1 MRIVNIGG
9 HYRLRGGSDQY
20 MLSLEKLL
28 GEHGHDVIPFS
39 AKNDSNLETAYEHYF
54 PSGAFTNERP
64 WKSPFKLFY
73 NSEAKKNLELL
84 IEKEKPDLAHLHIY
98 YGNLTVSILQALK
111 KFKIPVVQT
120 LHEYKLICPIY
131 TLRRNNQFCT
141 DCNGRNFYKAVTNR
155 CKNGNI
161 IRSGVLA
168 AHSYFSRL
176 GGDIKYI
183 DHFIAVSEYQRQV
196 IIDTG
201 IISPSR
207 ISTIHNFID
216 ADSNES
222 RIASNG
228 DYFIYFG
235 RLDESKG
242 IMTLLSVFEKLP
254 HIRLKLVGT
263 GPMEVVIRDVLKSK
277 NIQNIELTGFKKGD
291 ELLNE
296 ISGAVASILPS
307 IWPETFGLTILE
319 SFAQKKPVIGSRIG
333 GIQEI
338 IVEDEN
344 GLLFDAGNEHDL
356 KSKIELMFAE
366 RNSKAI
372 EMGEKGFKD
381 LKNKFGSNSHYQSIL
396 KIYNDLLKK

>member
-1 MRIVNIGG
+1 
-9 HYRLRGGSDQY
+9 
-20 MLSLEKLL
+20 
-28 GEHGHDVIPFS
+28 
-39 AKNDSNLETAYEHYF
+39 
-54 PSGAFTNERP
+54 
-64 WKSPFKLFY
+64 
-73 NSEAKKNLELL
+73 
-84 IEKEKPDLAHLHIY
+84 
-98 YGNLTVSILQALK
+98 
-111 KFKIPVVQT
+111 
-120 LHEYKLICPIY
+120 
-131 TLRRNNQFCT
+131 
-141 DCNGRNFYKAVTNR
+141 
-155 CKNGNI
+155 
-161 IRSGVLA
+161 
-168 AHSYFSRL
+168 
-176 GGDIKYI
+176 
-183 DHFIAVSEYQRQV
+183 
-196 IIDTG
+196 
-201 IISPSR
+201 
-207 ISTIHNFID
+207 
-216 ADSNES
+216 
-222 RIASNG
+222 
-228 DYFIYFG
+228 
-235 RLDESKG
+235 
-242 IMTLLSVFEKLP
+242 
-254 HIRLKLVGT
+254 
-263 GPMEVVIRDVLKSK
+263 MEVVIRDVLKSK